1 MSWREFQLR
10 LIAFKR
16 IEKRQH
22 LLARQMTYSAG
33 YALHV
38 QKPKSIEQF
47 WKIDLEQETE
57 TDAELY
63 ERMKKAMER
72 EWAKIRNLN

>member
-1 MSWREFQLR
+1 
-10 LIAFKR
+10 
-16 IEKRQH
+16 
-22 LLARQMTYSAG
+22 MTYSAG